1 MRGLEDLHDTVGTD
15 KSKKVMK
22 ISKLNS
28 KILPGAVL
36 LFAMALLPNCK
47 KDVAHPTAA
56 APPTQGMY
64 AVINDTA
71 WTAVTVAATLQYTGF
86 STGKIFTCRGTMG
99 NKMIQ
104 IIASQSNVEAGSDFP
119 LGPANGNLAS
129 FGYYILPVHL
139 NLTEQ
144 NPTPGTDAGTS
155 LVITNID
162 TAKRLISG
170 TFTFPARDSIY
181 DAFGNVI
188 LVVKSQINNGFFKK
202 VPYVYTP

>member
-1 MRGLEDLHDTVGTD
+1 MHDAGSTD
-15 KSKKVMK
+15 KKRKVMK
-22 ISKLNS
+22 VSTRNS
-28 KILPGAVL
+28 TILFGAAL
-36 LFAMALLPNCK
+36 LFAVVLLQNCK
-47 KDVAHPTAA
+47 KDVAHTAAA

-64 AVINDTA
+64 ALINDTA
-71 WTAVTVAATLQYTGF
+71 WTAVTVAASLQYTGF
-86 STGKIFTCRGTMG
+86 STGKVFTCRGTMG

-104 IIASQSNVEAGSDFP
+104 LIASQSNVAAGNDFP
-119 LGPANGNLAS
+119 LGAANGNSAS

-155 LVITNID
+155 LVITAID
-162 TAKRLISG
+162 TGKRLISG

-188 LVVKSQINNGFFKK
+188 LVVKNQINNGLFKQ